1 MSEESLHRLVIET
14 RIGIVSENIGAP
26 DFETMDGE
34 TVVMVSIGMG
44 ETHVTVLSDEARLRS
59 RWTAA
64 FGWSA
69 LTRIPVG
76 PDGSRP
82 DPEELPRALKGQ
94 LKRYGTLLG
103 TEGFLSEAQSL
114 LRVAISHILDRTIGS
129 GSVYDRIVIAAPAW
143 LHEAVSGCMDLRPHI
158 WNEIQD
164 L

>member
-1 MSEESLHRLVIET
+1 MPEVKPHRLVIET
-14 RIGIVSENIGAP
+14 RIGIVNEAIAPP

-34 TVVMVSIGMG
+34 RVVMISIAFG
-44 ETHVTVLSDEARLRS
+44 ETHVTVLSDEAHLGS

-76 PDGSRP
+76 PDGARP
-82 DPEELPRALKGQ
+82 DPDELPRALRGQ
-94 LKRYGTLLG
+94 LKRYGTPLG
-103 TEGFLSEAQSL
+103 TEGFLSQAQTV
-114 LRVAISHILDRTIGS
+114 LRDAISHILDRTIGS
-129 GSVYDRIVIAAPAW
+129 GSAYDRIVIAAPAW
-143 LHEAVSGCMDLRPHI
+143 LHEAVSACLDLRPHI

>member
-1 MSEESLHRLVIET
+1 MSEEPLHRLVIET
-14 RIGIVSENIGAP
+14 RIGIVSENIGTP
-26 DFETMDGE
+26 DFETIDGE

-44 ETHVTVLSDEARLRS
+44 ETHVTVLSDEARMGS

-69 LTRIPVG
+69 LTRIPIG
-76 PDGSRP
+76 PERVRP
-82 DPEELPRALKGQ
+82 DPDELPRALKGH
-94 LKRYGTLLG
+94 LKRYGTPLG
-103 TEGFLSEAQSL
+103 TEGFLSQAQGI
-114 LRVAISHILDRTIGS
+114 LRAAISHILDRTIGS
-129 GSVYDRIVIAAPAW
+129 GSVYDRIVIAAPSW